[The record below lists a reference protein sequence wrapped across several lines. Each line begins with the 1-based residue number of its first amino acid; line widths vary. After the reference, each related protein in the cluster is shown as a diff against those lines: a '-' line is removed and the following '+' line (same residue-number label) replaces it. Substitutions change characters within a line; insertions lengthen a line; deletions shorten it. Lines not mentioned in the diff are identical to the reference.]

1 MKPGQENIGIV
12 LVAGGM
18 CGIATWAIHFP
29 IDSVK
34 SLVQADAL
42 EGGKYSGMVDAA
54 RQNLARPGGWKN
66 FYKGYVP
73 CLLRG
78 FPCNAATF
86 VAFEGTMGLIGGK
99 DF

>member
-1 MKPGQENIGIV
+1 VTPGNENIGIV
-12 LVAGGM
+12 LVAGGL
-18 CGIATWAIHFP
+18 CGICTWAIHFP

-34 SLVQADAL
+34 SLIQADPM
-42 EGGKYSGMVDAA
+42 EGGKNNSFMIAA
-54 RQNLARPGGWKN
+54 RQNLARPGGWRN